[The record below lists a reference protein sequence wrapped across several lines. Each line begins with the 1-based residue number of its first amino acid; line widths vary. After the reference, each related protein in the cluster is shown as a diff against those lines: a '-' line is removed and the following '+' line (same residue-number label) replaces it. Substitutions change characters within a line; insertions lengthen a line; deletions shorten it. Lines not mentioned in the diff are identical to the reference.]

1 MTDDDLY
8 DDQTIKFLEELWG
21 EGFLSPGG
29 PEEVRRVLHGVDI
42 TGKRVLD
49 IGCGSGACAV
59 LIAHDLGADHVT
71 GIDVEEP
78 VCGAAR
84 RRAEAAGLSERIVVE
99 KVEPGPFPF
108 PDESFDVVFSKDSII
123 HIPDKAAMAKEAF
136 RILKPGGMFAASD
149 WLIGHDDDPSPE
161 MVEYIKSEDL
171 DFAMASPAT
180 YETAMREAGFEEV
193 ELVNRNP
200 WYAEV
205 AAEELAWLTGEKRP
219 GLEERHGKEFIGHQV
234 ETWTKMLRVLE
245 KGEHCPHHIRGKKP
259 E

>member
-1 MTDDDLY
+1 MTDDLY
-8 DDQTIKFLEELWG
+8 DDQTITFLEELWG

-29 PEEVRRVLHGVDI
+29 PDEVRRVLHGVDI

-59 LIAHDLGADHVT
+59 LIAHDLGAEHVT

-84 RRAEAAGLSERIVVE
+84 RRAEEAGLSERIKVE

-205 AAEELAWLTGEKRP
+205 AAEELAWLTGDTRP

>member
-8 DDQTIKFLEELWG
+8 DDQTITFLEELWG

-29 PEEVRRVLHGVDI
+29 PDEVRRVLHGVDI
-42 TGKRVLD
+42 SGKRVLD

-78 VCGAAR
+78 VCAAAR
-84 RRAEAAGLSERIVVE
+84 RRAEEGGVSSRVTIE
-99 KVEPGPFPF
+99 KVSPGPFPF

-123 HIPDKAAMAKEAF
+123 HIPDKAAMASDAF

-149 WLIGHDDDPSPE
+149 WLIGHDGDPSPE

-171 DFAMASPAT
+171 DFAMASPGT
-180 YETAMREAGFEEV
+180 YEKAMRQAGFEDV

-200 WYAEV
+200 WYAKV
-205 AAEELAWLTGEKRP
+205 AAEELAWLTGDRRP
-219 GLEERHGKEFIGHQV
+219 GLEDRHGKEFIGHQV

-245 KGEHCPHHIRGKKP
+245 SGEHCPHHIRGRKP